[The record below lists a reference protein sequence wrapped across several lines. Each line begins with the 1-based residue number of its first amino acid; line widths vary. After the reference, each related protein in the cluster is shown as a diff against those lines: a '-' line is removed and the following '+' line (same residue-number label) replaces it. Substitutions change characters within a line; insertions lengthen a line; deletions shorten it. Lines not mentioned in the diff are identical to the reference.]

1 MSKISTEE
9 LMDYLDGQLDG
20 ARGAAV
26 EAYLRENAEE
36 AQLIAEMKLASQALQ
51 DWDSTLPVQASEN
64 FWPQL
69 RDKLPAQPGNSWMR
83 RLGMK
88 PQSTVKHHGWAM
100 PTLRLSI
107 GAAVMAALIA
117 MAVFMSAPQQSVTP
131 AQADLT
137 PEEEAFITQS
147 LQRHEAYSVTQPGS
161 IGVTVSPGDRQSS
174 ENGEDDDE
182 EYVP

>member
-1 MSKISTEE
+1 MNKINTEE

-51 DWDSTLPVQASEN
+51 DWDSTLPVQVSEN

-88 PQSTVKHHGWAM
+88 PAATTSQSWAL

-117 MAVFMSAPQQSVTP
+117 MAVFMSAPQQSVAP
-131 AQADLT
+131 AQAGLT
-137 PEEEAFITQS
+137 AEEEAFITQS

-174 ENGEDDDE
+174 ENGEDEDE